1 MTDLIHA
8 VARVRAREDRLLT
21 ASHVLRMIEAASFS
35 EAYSVLDDLGYANEV
50 SRQRDTGDFEEVLEN
65 TLHETLYIFTQF
77 ELGEKLHVLTVLG
90 NIQNF
95 KLALK
100 SFQKGEELSDS
111 DESEISDMLISY
123 ASISPEKVIAL
134 VFSETGDAHLLSAI
148 SRFKAEKGNE
158 KMEQLIEKF
167 FFDQAVE
174 IAGRDKFL
182 LSYLK
187 LISSSEELKT
197 DFVRLEKD
205 ELIAKY
211 KSSEFSGLIQSGLK
225 KIEKSGNFSSLEVI
239 FDERNLQFLQKE
251 ARGEIDGYAPL
262 FSYFWK
268 QERNTRVIRSILL
281 AKRNGISPEKIR
293 GEYDTF
299 IF

>member
-21 ASHVLRMIEAASFS
+21 ASHASRMIDAPTFE
-35 EAYSVLDDLGYANEV
+35 EAYSVLDDLGYANEA
-50 SRQRDTGDFEEVLEN
+50 SRQRESGDFEGVLEN
-65 TLHETLYIFTQF
+65 ALHETLQIFTQF
-77 ELGEKLHVLTVLG
+77 GLQEKLHVLTVLE

-100 SFQKGEELSDS
+100 SFQKGEESS
-111 DESEISDMLISY
+111 ETESLLVSY
-123 ASISPEKVIAL
+123 ASVSPRKVSQL
-134 VFSETGDAHLLSAI
+134 VFSSTGEAELLSAI
-148 SRFKAEKGNE
+148 SDFKSTEGNE
-158 KMEQLIEKF
+158 KMEQKIENF
-167 FFDQAVE
+167 FFAQAKE
-174 IAGRDKFL
+174 ISGKDEFLISYLDL
-182 LSYLK
+182 LSSSDELK
-187 LISSSEELKT
+187 KDFILLSQEEL
-197 DFVRLEKD
+197 LE
-205 ELIAKY
+205 KY
-211 KSSEFSGLIQSGLK
+211 KSSPLSQLVKTGLELF
-225 KIEKSGNFSSLEVI
+225 EKDGNFSSFEAL
-239 FDERNLQFLQKE
+239 FDERNLQFLTKE